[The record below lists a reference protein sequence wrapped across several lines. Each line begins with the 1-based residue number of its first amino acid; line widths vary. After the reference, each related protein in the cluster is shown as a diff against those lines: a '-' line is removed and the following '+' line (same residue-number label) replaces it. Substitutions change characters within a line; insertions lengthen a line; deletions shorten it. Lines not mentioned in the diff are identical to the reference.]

1 MPKQRNNVAKLPA
14 EARFRVSQLLD
25 DGATYDAIR
34 ADAEVA
40 AACGLRKLALHNNSI
55 AAYAESPEHQANLGD
70 LRTWKE
76 RVGRRRWAARAI
88 AGADG
93 AASLAD
99 VAQLQILEQLS
110 QLAEGGLELT
120 GADLCKVSNSIATM
134 QKVEIARRDEARR
147 DEIARLKAEL
157 QVQISD
163 LQVKLD
169 NRNAEIARLRGI
181 LAAAGIDPD
190 ADAARK
196 GDGLSAAAL
205 RQIEEKAKLL

>member
-1 MPKQRNNVAKLPA
+1 MAKQRNNVAKLPA

-40 AACGLRKLALHNNSI
+40 AACEARKLALHNNSI

-110 QLAEGGLELT
+110 ALAEGGLELT

-134 QKVEIARRDEARR
+134 QKVEIARRDEARKT
-147 DEIARLKAEL
+147 DLERLKAEHAAETAAL
-157 QVQISD
+157 RAD
-163 LQVKLD
+163 LAARD
-169 NRNAEIARLRGI
+169 AEIAKLQADIDEIR
-181 LAAAGIDPD
+181 AGG
-190 ADAARK
+190 K
-196 GDGLSAAAL
+196 GRGLSDEGLQEMEA
-205 RQIEEKAKLL
+205 RMKLI

>member
-1 MPKQRNNVAKLPA
+1 MAKQRNNVAKMPA

-55 AAYAESPEHQANLGD
+55 AAYAESAEHQANLGD

-110 QLAEGGLELT
+110 QLAEGGIELT
-120 GADLCKVSNSIATM
+120 GENVCKVSNSIAAM
-134 QKVEIARRDEARR
+134 QRVELARQKVEADTRLADAERRHEA
-147 DEIARLKAEL
+147 EAAAW
-157 QVQISD
+157 QA
-163 LQVKLD
+163 KLD
-169 NRNAEIARLRGI
+169 QLVADNKRMKEAIDR
-181 LAAAGIDPD
+181 AGISLES
-190 ADAARK
+190 
-196 GDGLSAAAL
+196 G
-205 RQIEEKAKLL
+205 RQTVDLGKVGEAMDELLGAK